1 MIENLEK
8 ILLDPDTVTKLTTP
22 DPKAGDMI
30 PHAELITEG
39 IGTLSGKG
47 VLDEVMKAVD
57 EHLQRE
63 FKAQRI
69 TGSNYSNLYI
79 QALNTVIQTSSQ
91 FALSGAESYWKAK
104 LAEAEYRH
112 AEAQILKA
120 LADVDT
126 QRLQVKIQEK
136 ELELKEKELTLKE
149 REIAQKDEE
158 IANMK
163 YQAWATLQKVLTE
176 QAETQD
182 MIGTID
188 PAHIGDPTTVFTPTK
203 TVKGTV
209 GVARE
214 FQAKQTS
221 ELERTAV
228 RSLADHYK
236 SAFDTNQTSLND
248 LKPYAFGYNG
258 SRVKAVENLLLSKFG
273 LDGPSIDAQHPE
285 AAEADREEE

>member
-1 MIENLEK
+1 MIESLEK
-8 ILLDPDTVTKLTTP
+8 ILLDADTIKKLTTP
-22 DPKAGDMI
+22 DEKAGEMI

-39 IGTLSGKG
+39 IGSLSGKG

-57 EHLQRE
+57 EHLLRE
-63 FKAQRI
+63 YKSQRI
-69 TGSNYSNLYI
+69 TGSSYSTAYI
-79 QALNTVIQTSSQ
+79 QALNTVIQSSTQ
-91 FALSGAESYWKAK
+91 FALAGAESYWKAK

-120 LADVDT
+120 LAEIDN
-126 QRLQVKIQEK
+126 QRLQAKIQER
-136 ELELKEKELTLKE
+136 ELELKEKELMLKE
-149 REIAQKDEE
+149 KEIAQKDEE

-163 YQAWATLQKVLTE
+163 YQAWATLQRVINE

-182 MIGTID
+182 KIGTID
-188 PAHIGDPTTVFTPTK
+188 PNNIGNPTSIFTPTRD
-203 TVKGTV
+203 VKGIQ
-209 GVARE
+209 GVAKE
-214 FQAKQTS
+214 FQEKQTA

-236 SAFDTNQTSLND
+236 GAFDTNQTSLND

-273 LDGPSIDAQHPE
+273 LDGPSIDAEHPE
-285 AAEADREEE
+285 ASESDREEE

>member
-22 DPKAGDMI
+22 DPKAGEMI

-47 VLDEVMKAVD
+47 VLDQVMKAVD
-57 EHLQRE
+57 EHLQKE

-91 FALSGAESYWKAK
+91 FALAGAESYWKAK

-136 ELELKEKELTLKE
+136 ELELKEYLK
-149 REIAQKDEE
+149 
-158 IANMK
+158 
-163 YQAWATLQKVLTE
+163 
-176 QAETQD
+176 
-182 MIGTID
+182 
-188 PAHIGDPTTVFTPTK
+188 
-203 TVKGTV
+203 
-209 GVARE
+209 
-214 FQAKQTS
+214 
-221 ELERTAV
+221 
-228 RSLADHYK
+228 
-236 SAFDTNQTSLND
+236 
-248 LKPYAFGYNG
+248 
-258 SRVKAVENLLLSKFG
+258 
-273 LDGPSIDAQHPE
+273 
-285 AAEADREEE
+285 